1 MWYTGWYTVVL
12 SMSRP
17 QLRKDARAYRF
28 RKRVPADLVA
38 LVGRSE
44 IVFSLRTSDPKEAKR
59 LHSGELAKLESH
71 WAELRRNQLSGTLNA
86 RPPNMEADTAPRT
99 LSEREAAE
107 RAQWMYAHWLGLHR
121 ENPSQQRFWPTD
133 LYRHLWRS
141 SRGRVEKRH
150 DGRLVVRSDLD
161 LRSAEKVD
169 ELESWCRLQAE
180 TVLDLHDIDAD
191 EVSTLQVAKAIAA
204 QVQRASLTLATLARG
219 EPDGPSTAPQA
230 SAAPASRPA
239 VKPLLLSE
247 LIEAWWLEAGQTGK
261 SPSTRESYTH
271 TIRLLHAFLG
281 HEDAHRVTA
290 DDVRRF
296 RDFRLASKKRNG
308 EPLSAA
314 TVKNSDLAALKSVF
328 AWAVAEGRLNN
339 NPAIDVSVARI
350 TKVKLREREFTT
362 EEAHTILQAASRLQP
377 GRELPQTFAAKRWI
391 PWVLAFTGARV
402 GEIVQMRRQDLR
414 RVEVEGHPGGVWV
427 LRITPEA
434 GAVKTKQAREVP
446 LHPQLVQLG
455 FPAFVERVRDE
466 RLFLVPD
473 PAGDITGPLQAVKNR
488 LGEFARQ
495 HVSDRGVSPNHGW
508 RHRFRTVATE
518 VGISGNVIDALCG
531 WSARSVGDRYG
542 SVSLKTRADAILR
555 LPQII
560 V

>member
-1 MWYTGWYTVVL
+1 MVL

-17 QLRKDARAYRF
+17 QLRKEAHVYRF

-38 LVGRSE
+38 VVGRRE

-59 LHSGELAKLESH
+59 LHSEELAKLESH
-71 WAELRRNQLSGTLNA
+71 WADLRRHPPNGTLGTKPQEAEANA
-86 RPPNMEADTAPRT
+86 APPT
-99 LSEREAAE
+99 LTEREAAE
-107 RAQWMYAHWLGLHR
+107 RGQWMYAHWLGLHR
-121 ENPSQQRFWPTD
+121 ENPTQQKFWPTN
-133 LYRHLWRS
+133 LYRHLWRTPP
-141 SRGRVEKRH
+141 GRVESC
-150 DGRLVVRSDLD
+150 DNGRTTVRAVLD

-169 ELESWCRLQAE
+169 ELQKWCRLQAE
-180 TVLDLHDIDAD
+180 TVLDLHDVDAD
-191 EVSTLQVAKAIAA
+191 ELSTLRVAKAIAA
-204 QVQRASLTLATLARG
+204 QVQRASLTLAALARG
-219 EPDGPSTAPQA
+219 EPEGAITVSQA
-230 SAAPASRPA
+230 SAWSASKPAVRPA
-239 VKPLLLSE
+239 LLSE
-247 LIEAWWLEAGQTGK
+247 LIEAWWREAERTGK
-261 SPSTRESYTH
+261 SPSTRESYTN
-271 TIRLLHAFLG
+271 TMRQLHAFLG

-328 AWAVAEGRLNN
+328 GWAVADGRLTD
-339 NPAIDVSVARI
+339 NPAVDVNVARVA
-350 TKVKLREREFTT
+350 KVKLREREFTS
-362 EEAHTILQAASRLQP
+362 EEARAILRASSHLQP
-377 GRELPQTFAAKRWI
+377 GRELPQTLAAKRWI

-402 GEIVQMRRQDLR
+402 GEIAQMRRQDFRLTQI
-414 RVEVEGHPGGVWV
+414 EGHPEGVWV

-446 LHPQLVQLG
+446 LHPQLLELG
-455 FPAFVERVRDE
+455 FLAFVESVREE

-473 PAGDITGPLQAVKNR
+473 GEGGIAGPLQAVKNR
-488 LGEFARQ
+488 LGEFARE

-518 VGISGNVIDALCG
+518 AGISGNVIDALCG

-555 LPQII
+555 LPRI
-560 V
+560 VV